1 MTAVTSVATVIVR
14 PDTLDID
21 IEAHSTLTVAAYN
34 VFGFP
39 LLGTPPT
46 WSSSNPAVAAVS
58 QNGDVVGMDVGVT
71 TITATVSGKEGRST
85 IKVQRPPVATVIVAP
100 TSVTLLGGQTVQLT
114 DTLRSASGKL
124 LTGRIVTWSSGSPGV
139 ASVSAT
145 GLVTAVTPGVAVVT
159 ATCEGKTGSATI
171 TVSATPVASVTVT
184 PSSAEI
190 VVGGNAQLTA
200 TPKDASGNVLS
211 GRTPT
216 WSTSNASVATVTA
229 AGLVTAV
236 AVGAAT
242 VTAVVEGVSG
252 TSSITVSAAPV
263 ASVTVTPASSQ
274 IVVGQ
279 TVQLS
284 ATLKDASGNV
294 LTNRVIGWSSANT
307 AAATVSNTGLV
318 TAAAVGSA
326 TITATSEGKSGTA
339 TVTVNAASSTN
350 DPELPRVTL
359 DTRYVV
365 PTGQT
370 IAVPAGGSLQAAIN
384 AAQPCDVITLAAGA
398 TYVGPFTLPNKS
410 GACWITIRSAAPDVN
425 LPAEGVRMRPSYASV
440 LPKLVSPNSEP
451 AIQTAAGAHHYRL
464 LALEITVAS
473 SATLNYGIVAL
484 GDGGD
489 LQTTLSQVPTNL
501 ILDRVYIHGHATLNV
516 SRCVALNSASTAVID
531 SYLSECHA
539 LGFDSQAICGWNGPG
554 PYKIANNYLEGAG
567 EIVMFGGADPAI
579 ANLTPSDIE
588 IRHNHFFRPTSWKG
602 VWTVKNLFELKHAQ
616 RLLVEGNIFE
626 NHWADAQDGFAFV
639 VKSVNQN
646 GTAPWSVMRDLTF
659 RYNRLR
665 NAGGG
670 INIAAAPESYTVVP
684 ASRIKIAHN
693 IFENINVGVFTG
705 HGRLYQ
711 ILEGPADVTIE
722 HNTTFNS
729 DASGATMVFDGATPQ
744 AANFVF
750 RNNVTTKGQ
759 YGIFGSN
766 VGEGKAALDVYAA
779 PGYVFRR
786 NVIVAATAS
795 IYPVD
800 NFFPASLAQVGFVN
814 LTGGNYRLASGS
826 AYKLQA
832 TDGSDPG
839 ADIDA
844 VEAATQG
851 VIVP

>member
-1 MTAVTSVATVIVR
+1 
-14 PDTLDID
+14 
-21 IEAHSTLTVAAYN
+21 
-34 VFGFP
+34 
-39 LLGTPPT
+39 
-46 WSSSNPAVAAVS
+46 
-58 QNGDVVGMDVGVT
+58 
-71 TITATVSGKEGRST
+71 
-85 IKVQRPPVATVIVAP
+85 
-100 TSVTLLGGQTVQLT
+100 
-114 DTLRSASGKL
+114 
-124 LTGRIVTWSSGSPGV
+124 
-139 ASVSAT
+139 
-145 GLVTAVTPGVAVVT
+145 
-159 ATCEGKTGSATI
+159 
-171 TVSATPVASVTVT
+171 
-184 PSSAEI
+184 
-190 VVGGNAQLTA
+190 
-200 TPKDASGNVLS
+200 
-211 GRTPT
+211 
-216 WSTSNASVATVTA
+216 VTA

-263 ASVTVTPASSQ
+263 APVASVTVTPASSQ

-284 ATLKDASGNV
+284 ATLKDANGNV

-359 DTRYVV
+359 DTRYVA

-370 IAVPAGGSLQAAIN
+370 IAVPAGGNLQAAIN
-384 AAQPCDVITLAAGA
+384 AALPCDVITLAAGA

-410 GACWITIRSAAPDVN
+410 GACWITIRSAAPDAS
-425 LPAEGVRMRPSYASV
+425 LPAEGVRIRPSYASA

-473 SATLNYGIVAL
+473 SATLNYGIVTL

-489 LQTTLSQVPTNL
+489 FQTTLSQVPSNL

-567 EIVMFGGADPAI
+567 EIVMFGGADPGI

-646 GTAPWSVMRDLTF
+646 GSAPWSVMRDLTF

-711 ILEGPADVTIE
+711 ILEGPADVTID

-729 DASGATMVFDGATPQ
+729 DASGATMVFDAATPQ

-786 NVIVAATAS
+786 NVIVAADAS

-814 LTGGNYRLASGS
+814 LAGSNYRLASGS